1 MKKIR
6 QLFAG
11 RRKNPCIFA
20 VLFVLCLAA
29 ELFLSNWRD
38 FSIGDAPE
46 TVLPAEALTRADGAE
61 LLDDGTIRVNGAGAE
76 LEFTGL
82 SVNARTITIHTS
94 APEGTVS
101 IASCFLTDDASQYD
115 YKQACLLYFHPA
127 GGHCFSRGPL
137 ISNGNL
143 HGILLSFDRLRGAFT
158 IDQIVLNERRG
169 FYFDKLRFC
178 LLLLFACFV
187 WACRSRTL
195 RTLFYD
201 PSSRKHRLVLT
212 AGVALCLAVVC
223 WIYGALAS
231 FGSADPISYPLEEPV
246 ASYGAYVQQ
255 FDAFQKGHLFLD
267 LETDPRLNTLHNV
280 YDYSE
285 RIHSS
290 DTADWKQPYWD
301 RAFYNGHYYSYF
313 GIGPILT
320 VYYPYYL
327 LTGALP
333 GDAFVSMI
341 YSALCAVLLLAVLEE
356 LRKKFLPRVHLFLY
370 VFGYITLF
378 FASLFPLVMVSS
390 NFYYIAVNGAMAFAL
405 LFFLLFFHAFSMK
418 QGIPRRLCAAAAGI
432 AFVLLVLC
440 RPNAAIAVMCAA
452 APTAL
457 LYLAEKDT
465 VWKYKLLDLTAFIIP
480 VAIGG
485 ALICAYNMAR
495 FGTPTEFGTSYQLTV
510 SDITYNTLR
519 ADPSRLLA
527 FVYYDFLEPPDVS
540 LIFPFISLHKEVV
553 STLGNYIYHTYNMGL
568 FCIPLFLCLFLFS
581 HPSIEQKQLSKRLTY
596 LFLLLGSL
604 LVAFLDFSLGGIF
617 IRYLCDITLPLGI
630 LALLLALEY
639 EARLEEDRFGRPILL
654 CIFVCSIFIGSML
667 IFGNENCM
675 LLNSAPE
682 QYLRI
687 MDLFRL

>member
-11 RRKNPCIFA
+11 RRKNLCIFA

-101 IASCFLTDDASQYD
+101 IASCFLSDDASQYD
-115 YKQACLLYFHPA
+115 YQNGCLLYFHPA
-127 GGHCFSRGPL
+127 GGHCFSRGQL
-137 ISNGNL
+137 ISNGDL
-143 HGILLSFDRLRGAFT
+143 HGVLLSFDRLRGAFT

-169 FYFDKLRFC
+169 FYFDKLRFL
-178 LLLLFACFV
+178 LLLLFALFL
-187 WACRSRTL
+187 WACRSTRL
-195 RTLFYD
+195 RTLLYD
-201 PSSRKHRLVLT
+201 PANRKHRLVL
-212 AGVALCLAVVC
+212 AASAAFCLAVVF

-231 FGSADPISYPLEEPV
+231 FGSADPIAYPLEEPV

-285 RIHSS
+285 RIHGS

-313 GIGPILT
+313 GVGPILT
-320 VYYPYYL
+320 VYVPYYV

-333 GDAFVSMI
+333 GDAFVSMV
-341 YSALCAVLLLAVLEE
+341 YSVLCALLLLGVLEE
-356 LRKKFLPRVHLFLY
+356 LRKKFLPRVHLLFY
-370 VFGYITLF
+370 AIGYIALF
-378 FASLFPLVMVSS
+378 FASLVPLVMVSS
-390 NFYYIAVNGAMAFAL
+390 CFYYIAVNAAMAFAL

-418 QGIPRRLCAAAAGI
+418 QGIGRRLCAAAAGL

-452 APTAL
+452 APTAV
-457 LYLAEKDT
+457 LYLLEKET
-465 VWKYKLLDLTAFIIP
+465 PWKYKLADLAAFVIP

-485 ALICAYNMAR
+485 GLICVYNAAR
-495 FGTPTEFGTSYQLTV
+495 FGSPTEFGTSYQLTV
-510 SDITYNTLR
+510 SDITRNTLR
-519 ADPSRLLA
+519 IDPSRLVA
-527 FVYYDFLEPPDVS
+527 FVYYYLLQPLDTG
-540 LIFPFISLHKEVV
+540 LIFPFFSAHAEGLFTI
-553 STLGNYIYHTYNMGL
+553 GNYMYHTCSMGL
-568 FCIPLFLCLFLFS
+568 FAIPMFLCLLLLV
-581 HPSIEQKQLSKRLTY
+581 HPSIQQKNLSKRLTY
-596 LFLLLGSL
+596 LFFILGAL

-617 IRYLCDITLPLGI
+617 VRYLCDITLPLGI

-639 EARLEEDRFGRPILL
+639 EARLTENRFSRPILL